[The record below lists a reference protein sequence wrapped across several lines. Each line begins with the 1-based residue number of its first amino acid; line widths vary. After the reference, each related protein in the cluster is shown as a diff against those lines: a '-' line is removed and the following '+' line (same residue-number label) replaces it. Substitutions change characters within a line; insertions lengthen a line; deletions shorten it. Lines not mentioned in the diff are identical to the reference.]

1 MKRLAAIALSGLAA
15 CISLTNYQ
23 PRSYVVGSGDTL
35 YSIAWSHG
43 VDHRNL
49 ARWNNLSN
57 PDRIY
62 VGQRLALGPQGR
74 TASASASGS
83 GSAPNANRSAP
94 LPGRSAPLPGQSVPA
109 PNRTAQLPG
118 RAPPPAANT
127 AIPGFA
133 WPTRGT
139 IVARFGERG
148 ILQTG
153 IGISGRVGQDV
164 LAAAAGEVVY
174 VGSGLPQY
182 GQVVIIKHSEAW
194 LTAYGHNQRLLVT
207 QSQTVARGQKI
218 GEMGLGPGSQP
229 RLYFE
234 IRRNGD
240 PLDPLDLLPGAG

>member
-1 MKRLAAIALSGLAA
+1 MALVGLAA
-15 CISLTNYQ
+15 CSSLTNYQ
-23 PRSYVVGSGDTL
+23 PRTYVVSSGDTL

-43 VDHRNL
+43 IDHRDL

-62 VGQRLALGPQGR
+62 VGQRLALSSQG
-74 TASASASGS
+74 ASAPAPRPPAPVPVRVPARVPA
-83 GSAPNANRSAP
+83 SAPNAA
-94 LPGRSAPLPGQSVPA
+94 VPMF
-109 PNRTAQLPG
+109 G
-118 RAPPPAANT
+118 
-127 AIPGFA
+127 

-148 ILQTG
+148 VLSTG
-153 IGISGRVGQDV
+153 IGISGSVGQDV
-164 LAAAAGEVVY
+164 LAAAPGQVVY

-182 GQVVIIKHSEAW
+182 GQVVIVKHNENW

-207 QSQTVARGQKI
+207 QDQTVARGEKI
-218 GEMGLGPGSQP
+218 GEMGLGPGRQP

-240 PLDPLDLLPGAG
+240 PLDPLDLLPGSG